1 VIAIKFKL
9 LITYLVGRFND
20 MGIEKIQQLRTVREA
35 KSLTIQ
41 KGEPH
46 GREPKRVA
54 KNVLNPVQTAAQSV
68 AKIAELDLQ
77 ENLNSLCGELE
88 EHLVAL
94 KSGDNSLLEATLSG
108 QIAIL
113 NIAFAHF
120 LDKAQAATDNSTL
133 LTQKP
138 ELITGLAAI
147 ALKCQDQTR
156 KTIATLSEI
165 KNPKKP
171 TQFIRSYVD
180 KQLNQLRLESDSSQQ
195 QLEGGSDAP
204 LDNGYERAAAPDDS
218 TMETLEQQHWPEKP
232 RRKAKGKQKRSAA
245 RDAEYC
251 DTDDSALAGKA

>member
-1 VIAIKFKL
+1 MDV
-9 LITYLVGRFND
+9 
-20 MGIEKIQQLRTVREA
+20 QQLRTVREA

-46 GREPKRVA
+46 GRDPKRVA
-54 KNVLNPVQTAAQSV
+54 KNVLNPVNTAAQSV
-68 AKIAELDLQ
+68 AKIAKLDLQ
-77 ENLNSLCGELE
+77 ENLNALCGELE
-88 EHLVAL
+88 EQLVAF
-94 KSGDNSLLEATLSG
+94 KSGDNSLLEATLYG

-120 LDKAQAATDNSTL
+120 LDKAQAAANNSTL

-147 ALKCQDQTR
+147 ALKCQDQSR
-156 KTIATLSEI
+156 KTISTLSEI

-171 TQFIRSYVD
+171 TQFVKTYVD

-204 LDNGYERAAAPDDS
+204 LGYSSQGAPTPDDS
-218 TMETLEQQHWPEKP
+218 TMETLEQQHWSEKP

-245 RDAEYC
+245 RDAE
-251 DTDDSALAGKA
+251 